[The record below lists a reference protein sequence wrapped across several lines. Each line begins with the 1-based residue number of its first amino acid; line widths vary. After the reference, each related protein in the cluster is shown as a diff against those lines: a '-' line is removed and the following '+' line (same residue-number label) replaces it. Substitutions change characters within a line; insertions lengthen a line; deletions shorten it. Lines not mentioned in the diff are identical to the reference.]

1 MKAVVCER
9 LGDPDVLVVRD
20 VPAPPPPGA
29 GEVKVKVEAR
39 GVSFVELLRVAGQ
52 YQDKSELPFVPGG
65 EAAGVVLETGA
76 GVSAVQPGD
85 RVFATA
91 GWVEEANVPE
101 RQVMRLPAS
110 VSFEAAAAFRGNYHT
125 AYYGL
130 QRARLRAG
138 ETLLVHGAAGGVGL
152 ATVDVGKLLGAR
164 VIAVASTEEKRAVCR
179 KLGADHTLEASA
191 GFRDRVRELTGG
203 RGADVIFDPVGGDV
217 FDESMRAIAP
227 FGRILV
233 VGFVG
238 GRAALAKTN
247 HLLIK
252 DAEVIG
258 FTAGA
263 LQRHDPAWARRNA
276 EILVDWLAAGR
287 LTPYVSHRVPLAE
300 AARALRIVKDRQV
313 IGKVVLV

>member
-1 MKAVVCER
+1 
-9 LGDPDVLVVRD
+9 
-20 VPAPPPPGA
+20 
-29 GEVKVKVEAR
+29 VKVAAR

-52 YQDKSELPFVPGG
+52 YQDQSVLPFVPGG
-65 EAAGVVLETGA
+65 EAAGTVVEIGA
-76 GVSAVQPGD
+76 GVASVAPGD
-85 RVFATA
+85 RVFAAA
-91 GWVEEANVPE
+91 GWVEEATLPE
-101 RQVMRLPAS
+101 RSVTKLPPA

-130 QRARLRAG
+130 QRGRLRAG
-138 ETLLVHGAAGGVGL
+138 ETLLVHGAGGGVGL

-164 VIAVASTEEKRAVCR
+164 VIAVASSAQKRAVCAE
-179 KLGADHTLEASA
+179 LGADHTVDPSE
-191 GFRDRVRELTGG
+191 GDFRDRVKDLTGG

-217 FDESMRAIAP
+217 FDQSMRCIAP
-227 FGRILV
+227 FGRILI

-263 LQRHDPAWARRNA
+263 LQRHDPAWARRNS
-276 EILVDWLAAGR
+276 EILIDWLAAGR
-287 LTPYVSHRVPLAE
+287 LSPYVSHRVPLE
-300 AARALRIVKDRQV
+300 QAARALEIVRDRQV